1 MDPRK
6 KEQLAARGWVET
18 SVQDFLGLTDEEVEY
33 IELKLRLG
41 KMLRECRA
49 QSNITQVELAKAIS
63 SSQSRVAKME
73 KGDPSVTVDLQ
84 IRSLFAMGFKR
95 KNLGELLY
103 SEPKKV
109 PA

>member
-1 MDPRK
+1 MSFPSKFTSFD
-6 KEQLAARGWVET
+6 QSILAKI
-18 SVQDFLGLTDEEVEY
+18 SLLILDEVEY

-84 IRSLFAMGFKR
+84 IRSLFAMGLKR
-95 KNLGELLY
+95 RNLAEELCRDP
-103 SEPKKV
+103 EKV
-109 PA
+109 LA